1 MLRPCLDSL
10 SLLINDFY
18 HISGRFDRNSEEQE
32 EGKKISVGV
41 SVEIL
46 HSRNRCYYLND
57 EEKCCKIVGRGIK
70 VHGSRVYRVFRCISR
85 RDFLHGPRWRTR
97 NILFFFF
104 QVYRWHVQYQSGF
117 YFKRTFHA
125 LPSRPVFLIRSR
137 EDPTSLSLS
146 RSFRIKQEKLSNRR
160 LTTNKIISTLV
171 PSLVQGEERERERR
185 KERKKEGRETKG
197 TNDLQTQKDHESL
210 ALSRTLEI
218 HPRGLHNHIF

>member
-1 MLRPCLDSL
+1 MPRFFIAINKRFLPHFRSVRPE
-10 SLLINDFY
+10 FR
-18 HISGRFDRNSEEQE
+18 GA
-32 EGKKISVGV
+32 GGG
-41 SVEIL
+41 
-46 HSRNRCYYLND
+46 
-57 EEKCCKIVGRGIK
+57 EKNIGRGLCGNSPFTK
-70 VHGSRVYRVFRCISR
+70 PVLLSQWRRKMLQDRGEGDQGSRIPRLSRISLYFEAR
-85 RDFLHGPRWRTR
+85 FFTR
-97 NILFFFF
+97 SSMKNKKHSFFFF

-171 PSLVQGEERERERR
+171 QGEERERR

>member
-1 MLRPCLDSL
+1 MTKKNVARSWGGGSRFTDPAFIAYFVVFRGEIFYTVLD
-10 SLLINDFY
+10 
-18 HISGRFDRNSEEQE
+18 EEQE
-32 EGKKISVGV
+32 
-41 SVEIL
+41 
-46 HSRNRCYYLND
+46 
-57 EEKCCKIVGRGIK
+57 
-70 VHGSRVYRVFRCISR
+70 
-85 RDFLHGPRWRTR
+85 T
-97 NILFFFF
+97 FFFF
-104 QVYRWHVQYQSGF
+104 FFKFIDDTCNIWTKSGF
-117 YFKRTFHA
+117 YFERTFHA